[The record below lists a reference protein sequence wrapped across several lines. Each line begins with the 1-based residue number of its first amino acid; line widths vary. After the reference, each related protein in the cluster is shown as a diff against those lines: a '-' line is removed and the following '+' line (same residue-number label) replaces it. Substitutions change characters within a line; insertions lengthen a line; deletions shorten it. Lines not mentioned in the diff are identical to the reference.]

1 MAAAEDVRYGL
12 ALAGVDPAS
21 LTRALG
27 TALAEAARRPHVVAE
42 AFARL
47 TRAQLALAFDTGRMA
62 LGATGAPPATPDRR
76 FQDRAWSENPLL
88 CFVLG
93 SYLAS
98 ARTAHEVIEE
108 IELDEETRRK
118 AAFALGLLLD
128 AAAPSNLPWVNPTV
142 VKEAYDTGGRSVVRG
157 ARLFLEDLAR
167 NGGRPSQVDT
177 EAFEL
182 GRNLAATP
190 GRVVFRNELLELL
203 AYEPATERVHARP
216 ILYIPPWINRY
227 YVLDLSPSRSFV
239 EYAVAQGFTVL
250 AISYR
255 NPDETMAKLTLDDY
269 LREGFLTA
277 LERTSELTG
286 AETVNV
292 VSVCV
297 GGTLTAIGLAVLAA
311 RGEAERV
318 GCAALLNTLVDFAEP
333 GEISAFTD
341 EAAIKR
347 IERRVQRRGYMD
359 PAEIS
364 EPFTLMKG
372 NDLIWRY
379 VVSNWLMGQ
388 DPPAFDILAWNADS
402 TQLPA
407 NMHSFYLRSLYMKNL
422 LAKGELEIAGQ
433 TLSLAEVKSDAYI
446 VGAVNDHI
454 VPWQGSYQATHLLAG
469 EVRYVLTSGGHIAGI
484 VNPPNPKA
492 WYEVAEEN
500 PATPQAWQ
508 ELATRH
514 SGSWWEDWEQWGAER
529 AGPLGPP
536 PPVGSD
542 RYPALGDA
550 PGEYVL
556 G

>member
-364 EPFTLMKG
+364 GPFTLMKG

-379 VVSNWLMGQ
+379 VVSNWLMGKR
-388 DPPAFDILAWNADS
+388 PEPFDILAWNADDVR
-402 TQLPA
+402 LPA
-407 NMHSFYLRSLYMKNL
+407 AMHVQYLRACYLQNL
-422 LAKGELEIAGQ
+422 LTKPGALVVDGTPVDVAKIGTPLYV
-433 TLSLAEVKSDAYI
+433 L
-446 VGAVNDHI
+446 GARDDHI
-454 VPWQGSYQATHLLAG
+454 VPWRSAYRTTQLAG
-469 EVRYVLTSGGHIAGI
+469 GGARFTLTSGGHIAGL
-484 VNPPNPKA
+484 VNPPGKA
-492 WYEVAEEN
+492 KARYWTQVGSAPDADGWLAGAEER
-500 PATPQAWQ
+500 Q
-508 ELATRH
+508 
-514 SGSWWEDWEQWGAER
+514 GSWWDDWAVWAAER
-529 AGPLGPP
+529 SGELTAPPELPAGE
-536 PPVGSD
+536 
-542 RYPALGDA
+542 AA
-550 PGEYVL
+550 PGSYVRC
-556 G
+556 